1 MQFGQKTGQISV
13 MQSGAC
19 VLRARASYVY
29 TEQEGCERFNA
40 CYKNAAE
47 AYLVWAEHKQGRVLR
62 EEYAA
67 KKTGRM
73 FGFRPMVCNMD
84 VRVVWQ
90 RERFVSVVIDSVKDS
105 GVKGEYPVC
114 HRNADVWD
122 MARGV
127 IIPPKAF
134 LVSVPELR
142 PLRVGGKRPEGLWIA
157 EDGVVLY
164 HNEGADGYAE
174 YHTGIQVDFVPRRGS
189 AEREYVP
196 IRANANKANA

>member
-1 MQFGQKTGQISV
+1 MQFGQKTEQISV

-29 TEQEGCERFNA
+29 AEGEGNERFNE

-47 AYLVWAEHKQGRVLR
+47 AYLAWAEHKQGKMLR

-67 KKTGRM
+67 RGSGRM
-73 FGFRPMVCNMD
+73 FGFRPMMCRMD
-84 VRVVWQ
+84 ARVVWQ
-90 RERFVSVVIDSVKDS
+90 RERFVSVVIDSVRDS

-122 MARGV
+122 MVRGV

-134 LVSVPELR
+134 LSGVPELR
-142 PLRVGGKRPEGLWIA
+142 ALRVGGKRPEGLWIA
-157 EDGVVLY
+157 GDGVVLY
-164 HNEGADGYAE
+164 HNAGADGYAE
-174 YHTGIQVDFVPRRGS
+174 YHTGIAVDFVPRKGS
-189 AEREYVP
+189 AAQEYVP
-196 IRANANKANA
+196 TLAKA

>member
-19 VLRARASYVY
+19 VLRATASYVY
-29 TEQEGCERFNA
+29 AEGEGQERFNA

-47 AYLVWAEHKQGRVLR
+47 AYLAWAEHKQGKILR

-67 KKTGRM
+67 RKSDRI
-73 FGFRPMVCNMD
+73 FGFRPMVCRMD
-84 VRVVWQ
+84 ARVVWQ

-122 MARGV
+122 MVRGV

-134 LVSVPELR
+134 LSSVPELR
-142 PLRVGGKRPEGLWIA
+142 ALRVGGKRPEGLWIA

-164 HNEGADGYAE
+164 HNAGADGYAE
-174 YHTGIQVDFVPRRGS
+174 SHTGITVDFVPRKGS
-189 AEREYVP
+189 AAQEYVP
-196 IRANANKANA
+196 VLASTVAK

>member
-1 MQFGQKTGQISV
+1 MKFGQKTEQISV
-13 MQSGAC
+13 MQGGAC

-29 TEQEGCERFNA
+29 AQGEEHKRFND
-40 CYKNAAE
+40 CYKNAAQ
-47 AYLVWAEHKQGRVLR
+47 AYLSWAENKQGKLLR

-67 KKTGRM
+67 QKTDRI
-73 FGFRPMVCNMD
+73 FGFRPMVCHMD

-122 MARGV
+122 MVRGV
-127 IIPPKAF
+127 IIPPRAF
-134 LVSVPELR
+134 LASIPELR
-142 PLRVGGKRPEGLWIA
+142 SVRVGGKRPEGLWIA

-164 HNEGADGYAE
+164 HNAGTDGYAE
-174 YHTGIQVDFVPRRGS
+174 YHTGIAVDFVPRKGS

-196 IRANANKANA
+196 TLAKA